1 MGSVK
6 KVVAE
11 ACASGRY
18 IIAIT
23 FVDPNTGILQHRV
36 EKYQFPNEDLGS
48 SFTEMSKLAFKSAP
62 GDQVKKVVQATK

>member
-6 KVVAE
+6 KIVSE

-23 FVDPNTGILQHRV
+23 FVDPKTGILQHRV
-36 EKYQFPNEDLGS
+36 EKYQFPKDDIGS
-48 SFTEMSKLAFKSAP
+48 SFNEMSILAFKDNTPKPAAP
-62 GDQVKKVVQATK
+62 GGRE